1 MKLLWITLMGV
12 VVMWANTIMLPEH
25 FKAAFVQTITNP
37 KQKVIHYRG
46 SVVYSENNLFKWSY
60 VEPTKKEVCTN
71 GKEILVV
78 DHDLEQISV
87 YQIDKGFDLI
97 QILKSARLYKKYI
110 YVTQYEGKNYT
121 IKLNNKG
128 QLQSVLYYDDL
139 DNKVQILFTKIK
151 YGKGKLPALVI
162 RCSYSADY
170 DIIKG

>member
-1 MKLLWITLMGV
+1 
-12 VVMWANTIMLPEH
+12 
-25 FKAAFVQTITNP
+25 
-37 KQKVIHYRG
+37 
-46 SVVYSENNLFKWSY
+46 
-60 VEPTKKEVCTN
+60 TN

-97 QILKSARLYKKYI
+97 QILKSARLYKKHI

-128 QLQSVLYYDDL
+128 QLQSVLYDDDL